1 MAFAAAP
8 SALADSKIRI
18 DTVPATYEPPL
29 SMYAQPLSL
38 GGYHF
43 EANALSMYAQPLSL
57 GGYHF
62 EANEETGRARVVV
75 EYDYHIINPGEY
87 DPGPEPTIAQIPG
100 LTWDAATR
108 SVVYQANGRRTACA
122 VAYQGRHLKLKNT
135 GACTVTTTEGEHTTD
150 DGWSLHHFKAID
162 VWFEAH

>member
-1 MAFAAAP
+1 MALAVAVP
-8 SALADSKIRI
+8 ALADSKIRI

-43 EANALSMYAQPLSL
+43 EAN
-57 GGYHF
+57 
-62 EANEETGRARVVV
+62 EETGRARVVV
-75 EYDYHIINPGEY
+75 DYSYDVINPGEY

-100 LTWDAATR
+100 LTWDASTR
-108 SVVYQANGRRTACA
+108 SVVYEANGRRTVCA

-135 GACTVTTTEGEHTTD
+135 GACTITTTEGEHTTD

-162 VWFEAH
+162 VWFEAHGF